1 MPSGGPSTQ
10 TTLHGCL
17 AFHSRLLDAGFRR
30 YDGEELNDL
39 FNELWFQDTSMTS
52 QCDYLPIPKVSL
64 YSLVN
69 SLKLGPTISGL
80 TTR

>member
-1 MPSGGPSTQ
+1 MCGRTAR
-10 TTLHGCL
+10 TV
-17 AFHSRLLDAGFRR
+17 RRAGTARAVP
-30 YDGEELNDL
+30 DPPISEDLNGL
-39 FNELWFQDTSMTS
+39 FNELWFQDTSMSS